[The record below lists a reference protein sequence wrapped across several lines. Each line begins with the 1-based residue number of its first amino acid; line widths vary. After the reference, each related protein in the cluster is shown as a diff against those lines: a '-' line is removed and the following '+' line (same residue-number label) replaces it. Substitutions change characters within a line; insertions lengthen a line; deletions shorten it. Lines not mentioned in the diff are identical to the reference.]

1 MVLFWG
7 DQSERDMVCMK
18 EFFRRSRKKSVK
30 AERVF
35 FSIRNKMVIGF
46 MMPII
51 FMIIIGVVAYLK
63 ASNGMTDKFKDTTI
77 ETVKMVTKYI
87 DLNCDFIQSEGTK
100 YAFDMELSKYCLG
113 LYEQDPLGGNDII
126 NSTKEEILTAQTL
139 NFISNIYI
147 IPKQGANMIMTKTA
161 KKIDGCYEAYRDAVE
176 ERNGGY
182 KQWIDRHEY
191 LDAYIAD
198 NTAGDGMLTEEEIAA
213 YIESEDNDYIMSY
226 QIETKANGGYVVV
239 DVGKDAVMD
248 FFQTMELGTGSI
260 WGFITPNG
268 REVVYEKLE
277 EGQESL
283 LAEGEKV
290 FADKEFYRDAVLAA
304 ESENA
309 EAVALSGA
317 KTVDFHGKDYLF
329 FYSISDLHGAMI
341 CALVPLGAVVAQAE
355 GIKAI
360 TATMIVI
367 SCIIVLVVCIIITG
381 GIQKNM
387 KHISGKLGVI
397 AQGDLTVEVVAKTKD
412 EFRRLAKS
420 VNDMI
425 FNNKKLIHKVTNA
438 TQQLE
443 TSANNVGEVS
453 AIINDYSQSITDAI
467 DEINQGM
474 SMQSVHAQE
483 CVTKTELL
491 SDKVREVSDVVETVG
506 ELVTETEAMI
516 RQGIQIVQVLG
527 ERAKETTDVT
537 MNVGETIES
546 LRQETEIINTFA
558 ETITDISE
566 QTNLL
571 SLNASIEAARAG
583 AAGRGFA
590 VVADEISRLA
600 ANAAK
605 AADEIR
611 NNVVHIKTQTVSS
624 VDSAKRACS
633 MVELQS
639 EAVVEVIEV
648 FGEMNERMQRLVKGL
663 EEITESIDC
672 VEDERSQTVD
682 AVKHISGIIE
692 ETAGSTERVSD
703 VVAKLLHNVEILNQT
718 ADTLSDNM
726 EGLKTEVAIFKI

>member
-1 MVLFWG
+1 MRKFFG
-7 DQSERDMVCMK
+7 KKRK
-18 EFFRRSRKKSVK
+18 ENVK

-46 MMPII
+46 AMPII

-63 ASNGMTDKFKDTTI
+63 AANGMTDKFKDTTT
-77 ETVKMVTKYI
+77 ETVRMVTKYV

-100 YAFDMELSKYCLG
+100 YAFDMDLSKYCLG

-139 NFISNIYI
+139 NFISDIYI
-147 IPKQGANMIMTKTA
+147 IPKQGTNMIMTKTS
-161 KKIDGCYEAYRDAVE
+161 KKVDGCYDAYRKAIE
-176 ERNGGY
+176 ERNNGY

-191 LDAYIAD
+191 LDAYVAEK
-198 NTAGDGMLTEEEIAA
+198 TTGDGILTEEEISA
-213 YIESEDNDYIMSY
+213 YVESEDNDYIMSY
-226 QIETKANGGYVVV
+226 QIETKANGGYVVI
-239 DVGKDAVMD
+239 DIGKEAVMN
-248 FFQTMELGTGSI
+248 FLQTMELGPGSI

-268 REVVYEKLE
+268 REVVYEELE
-277 EGQESL
+277 EGQESIL
-283 LAEGEKV
+283 LEGEKV
-290 FADKEFYRDAVLAA
+290 FADKDFY
-304 ESENA
+304 S
-309 EAVALSGA
+309 EAVMAAGTEDGGEEASFGA
-317 KTVDFHGKDYLF
+317 KEVEFHGGKYLF
-329 FYSISDLHGAMI
+329 FYGTSDLHGAMI
-341 CALVPLGAVVAQAE
+341 CALVPLGTVVAQAE

-360 TATMIVI
+360 TVSMIAI
-367 SCIIVLVVCIIITG
+367 SCIIVLVVCAFITG

-387 KHISGKLGVI
+387 AHISGKLGVI

-412 EFRRLAKS
+412 EFKKLAKS

-438 TQQLE
+438 TKQLE
-443 TSANNVGEVS
+443 ESANNVGEVS
-453 AIINDYSQSITDAI
+453 GIIDDYSKSITEAI
-467 DEINQGM
+467 GEINQGM

-491 SDKVREVSDVVETVG
+491 SDKVKEVSDVVETVG
-506 ELVTETEAMI
+506 KLVTETEAMI
-516 RQGIQIVQVLG
+516 RQGIDIVRVLG

-583 AAGRGFA
+583 SAGRGFA

-600 ANAAK
+600 ANAAR

-611 NNVVHIKTQTVSS
+611 NNVGHIKTQTVSS

-663 EEITESIDC
+663 AEITESIDC
-672 VEDERSQTVD
+672 VEDERSQTVE
-682 AVKHISGIIE
+682 AVKNISGIIE
-692 ETAGSTERVSD
+692 ETAGSTKRVSD

-726 EGLKTEVAIFKI
+726 VGLKTEVAIFKI